1 MTEWIRLKR
10 VDITNLQN
18 VEYGT
23 ITISSKDGKSIPE
36 CKANVLGI
44 YGQNGSGKTT
54 FVHAMKLLKMILQG
68 ESLRNEALPYIMEGK
83 TEAGM
88 MAAFQLRCDGR
99 MYYAEYTVTLR
110 KEKTDDI
117 EGDHKGENEKGLGV
131 YVSREELKISLF
143 EGEKWGRKHT
153 LFAQDQDVEVLFS
166 PQSLIKKMTVDK
178 KEKLLELLVTK
189 RLAWK
194 QCTSFLFSH
203 DAFSLFFDEGGELG
217 RVCRALRTYGQK
229 YLYVIDTRG
238 WGPINMNAGI
248 PLYFRVENKTQHRL
262 DAGVVLFLLD
272 KPTIMPKELYE
283 PLKKVITMMN
293 PVLGEMIP
301 HLQLELRDMGE
312 QVLPDGKEGLALE
325 AMSIRSKSKV
335 PLRYESEGIKK
346 IVAILSVFIA
356 AYADFSI
363 TLVVDELDA
372 GIFEYLLG
380 ELLAI
385 FESSGKGQLIFTSHN
400 LRPLET
406 LSKESI
412 IFTTVN
418 PKNRYVRLKNIKPN
432 NNLRSVY
439 YGDIQLGGTP
449 EPLYE
454 RTNNIAIEY
463 ALKRLTRPIARKEG
477 ACQQD

>member
-10 VDITNLQN
+10 VDIINLQN

-23 ITISSKDGKSIPE
+23 ITLSSKEGKWMPD
-36 CKANVLGI
+36 CKADVLGI

-68 ESLRNEALPYIMEGK
+68 ESLRHEALPYITEGK
-83 TEAGM
+83 MEAGM

-99 MYYAEYTVTLR
+99 MYYAEYKVTLR
-110 KEKTDDI
+110 KEEFDDT
-117 EGDHKGENEKGLGV
+117 EVDHRGGNEKRLGV
-131 YVSREELKISLF
+131 YVSREELKISSF
-143 EGEKWGRKHT
+143 DGERWGRKHT
-153 LFAQDQDVEVLFS
+153 LIVQDQDAEVLFS
-166 PQSLIKKMTVDK
+166 PQSLIRKMTGDK
-178 KEKLLELLVTK
+178 KEKLIDLLVAK
-189 RLAWK
+189 SLARK

-203 DAFSLFFDEGGELG
+203 DAFSLFVDEGGELG
-217 RVCRALRTYGQK
+217 SVCRALRTYGQK

-248 PLYFRVENKTQHRL
+248 PLYFRVENKMQHRL

-272 KPTIMPKELYE
+272 RPTVMPKELYE
-283 PLKKVITMMN
+283 PLKKVIAMMN

-301 HLQLELRDMGE
+301 HLQLELKDMGE

-325 AMSIRSKSKV
+325 AMSIRSKSQV

-346 IVAILSVFIA
+346 IVAILSMLIA

-463 ALKRLTRPIARKEG
+463 ALKRLTRSVSKEG
-477 ACQQD
+477 VCQQD

>member
-10 VDITNLQN
+10 VDIINLQN

-23 ITISSKDGKSIPE
+23 ITLSS
-36 CKANVLGI
+36 
-44 YGQNGSGKTT
+44 
-54 FVHAMKLLKMILQG
+54 KLLKMILQG
-68 ESLRNEALPYIMEGK
+68 ESLQYEALPYITEGK
-83 TEAGM
+83 MEAGM

-99 MYYAEYTVTLR
+99 MYYVEYKVTLR
-110 KEKTDDI
+110 KEKFD
-117 EGDHKGENEKGLGV
+117 EDHRGGNEKRLGV
-131 YVSREELKISLF
+131 YVSREELKISSF
-143 EGEKWGRKHT
+143 DGGRWGRKHT
-153 LFAQDQDVEVLFS
+153 LIVQDQDVEVLFS
-166 PQSLIKKMTVDK
+166 PQSLIKKMTGDK
-178 KEKLLELLVTK
+178 KEKLIDLLVAK
-189 RLAWK
+189 SLARK

-203 DAFSLFFDEGGELG
+203 DAFSLFVDEGGELG
-217 RVCRALRTYGQK
+217 SVCRALRTYGQK

-248 PLYFRVENKTQHRL
+248 PLYFRVENKMQHRL

-272 KPTIMPKELYE
+272 RPTVMPKELYE
-283 PLKKVITMMN
+283 PLKKVIAMMN

-301 HLQLELRDMGE
+301 HLQLELKDMGE

-346 IVAILSVFIA
+346 IVAILSMLIA

-418 PKNRYVRLKNIKPN
+418 PKNRYDRLKNIKPN

-439 YGDIQLGGTP
+439 YGDIQLGGTL

-463 ALKRLTRPIARKEG
+463 ALKRMARPVSKEG
-477 ACQQD
+477 VCQQD